1 MKDAKRDKVS
11 TGNQIRARGT
21 LLRRAATRPPVLTG
35 VVAVLALAGFGGQH
49 VLARGGSHRPGAP
62 RCVPSRLNASAL
74 LPGTQV
80 EVSPLPGSLDA
91 SPRTQISF
99 LGAPASAI
107 SDVRVSGSA
116 TKAHSGRLEPY
127 SQGDGASVVLSKPF
141 REGETV
147 SVRGRVS
154 SGGAVHP
161 FSFSFTVAE
170 HDAIPHAKPSVKPPG
185 KSGEVQT
192 FHSQPGMR
200 PPVVS
205 VTSSSP
211 RQSPGYVFASPY
223 SGPGQDGPIIFDSA
237 GSLVWFHPLPAGTES
252 TNLQVQQY
260 AGKPVLSWWQGYIPP
275 QGFGEGEE
283 IVADASY
290 RTLFHVHAG
299 NGYPADLHDF
309 HLTANNTALLTV
321 FNPIRCN
328 LSSVKGPGNGAV
340 TDAVF
345 EEVDLATRLVRREWH
360 SVDHVALSQSYSSA
374 SSSTTEWPFDYFHI
388 NSIQWRADGSLLVSA
403 RNTWALYVLNPST
416 GQVTEQIGGKHG
428 SYKLGSGTSTAYQH
442 DARELP
448 NGELSVFDN
457 GGVPMV
463 HSQSRGI
470 IVAVNPG
477 SKTDTLVA
485 QYEHSA
491 PLKAGS
497 QGNVEL
503 MENGDLFLGWGAEP
517 YFSEFT
523 PSGEVLFD
531 AHLPKK
537 TESYRGYRFQWTGTP
552 AAPPSIA
559 DSVVHG
565 ALTVYASWN
574 GATSVASWRVLGGAT
589 SRRLSP
595 IASAAKSGFE
605 TAVTTPGAPAYV
617 AVQALDASGAVLGT
631 SDTVR
636 G

>member
-1 MKDAKRDKVS
+1 MSGANGDTVS
-11 TGNQIRARGT
+11 TGKRIRARGT
-21 LLRRAATRPPVLTG
+21 LLRRAAMRPPVLTG

-49 VLARGGSHRPGAP
+49 VLARHSSHRPGAP

-74 LPGTQV
+74 LPGTPLT
-80 EVSPLPGSLDA
+80 VSPLPGSLDA
-91 SPRTQISF
+91 SPTTQISL

-107 SDVRVSGSA
+107 SDVRVSGSS
-116 TKAHSGRLEPY
+116 TNAHSGHLEPY

-154 SGGAVHP
+154 SAGAVHP
-161 FSFSFTVAE
+161 FSFSFTVAR
-170 HDAIPHAKPSVKPPG
+170 HDTIPYAKPSVKPPG

-211 RQSPGYVFASPY
+211 QQSPGYVFAAPY
-223 SGPGQDGPIIFDSA
+223 SGPGQDGPMIFDSA

-283 IVADASY
+283 IVIDGSY
-290 RTLFHVHAG
+290 RSLFHVRAG
-299 NGYPADLHDF
+299 NGYRVDLHDF
-309 HLTANNTALLTV
+309 HLMPGNTALFTV
-321 FNPIRCN
+321 FNPIRCD
-328 LSSVKGPGNGAV
+328 LSSAGGPSNSAV
-340 TDAVF
+340 TDSVF
-345 EEVDLATRLVRREWH
+345 QELDLQTGLVRREWH
-360 SVDHVALSQSYSSA
+360 SVDHVALSQSYSSD

-388 NSIQWRADGSLLVSA
+388 NSLDRRADGSFLISA
-403 RNTWALYVLNPST
+403 RNTSAVYVVNAST
-416 GQVTEQIGGKHG
+416 GQVTEQIGGKHS
-428 SYKLGSGTSTAYQH
+428 SYRPGPGTSTAYQH
-442 DARELP
+442 DAQELP

-463 HSQSRGI
+463 HPQSRGI
-470 IVAVNPG
+470 ILSLNPQ
-477 SKTDTLVA
+477 SKTDTLVTE
-485 QYEHSA
+485 YEHPT
-491 PLKAGS
+491 PLKSGS
-497 QGNVEL
+497 QGNVQL
-503 MENGDLFLGWGAEP
+503 MENGDLFVGWGSEP

-523 PSGEVLFD
+523 PSGQLLFD
-531 AHLPKK
+531 AHLPHG

-559 DSVVHG
+559 DSIAHG

-574 GATSVASWRVLGGAT
+574 GATSVASWRVLGGAA
-589 SRRLSP
+589 SRRISP
-595 IASAAKSGFE
+595 IASATKNGFE
-605 TAVTTPGAPAYV
+605 TAIATPSAPAYV
-617 AVQALDASGAVLGT
+617 AVQALDGSGAVLAT
-631 SDTVR
+631 SATIK